1 MLQVVCTAGTLL
13 GIISHLLFFKHG
25 EWERYTPT
33 LTALYAFTIGL
44 LSPAV
49 TLTLT
54 VLSIPSTL
62 LLVSAFWV
70 SYMTGLF
77 GSIGLYRG
85 WLHPLRDFPGPLA
98 WRLTALWS
106 IKVSVPEFKFPIKV
120 QQLHEEH
127 GDFVRIRPREISIN
141 HADAIHDIHG
151 PGTVC
156 VKGPFYDLNYP
167 FRSLQMLR
175 DKGDHA
181 RRRRIWDRGLGIKA
195 LTTYEPKI
203 LGHCADLIN
212 QLIAR
217 SRNGKPIE
225 IGPWMN
231 YFGFDVIGDVAF
243 SKPFDMVKDGKAAQI
258 LETFEMSRPIAGSL
272 VCVPWTFIL
281 LKRLPVLRD
290 VWSARV
296 KDHSRKV
303 VERMKL
309 GTACKDLFSYL
320 LDDSPGSPATSDLFV
335 FPEFSVPGDL
345 VCDSELAIT
354 AGSDTVA
361 ATLTALIYILATHPD
376 KQALLQQELDTLL
389 TGIDDISYQ
398 KLSIPNG
405 SPMLEGV
412 ILETLRLYPGA
423 PGGMQRMTPPEGAR
437 IAGRWIP
444 GNTLVSTPT
453 YTLHRD
459 PRNFERPTTFIPERW
474 SPAAAN
480 LIKHKEAFNP
490 FLIGANSC
498 AGKAMA
504 LMELRL
510 VTALIFRTFTVRL
523 HAVATGKTTS
533 TSTSTTTT
541 TINNNANTN
550 NANAARQKE
559 SSHDTATLQQS
570 PLSYFD
576 EQKPGWRDYFT
587 AKPPPFEVLL
597 ERRA

>member
-1 MLQVVCTAGTLL
+1 MLQLVCTTGIIL
-13 GIISHLLFFKHG
+13 GVISHLLLFSHG
-25 EWERYTPT
+25 EWDRHTPT
-33 LTALYAFTIGL
+33 VVATYACAGL
-44 LSPAV
+44 LSPAA
-49 TLTLT
+49 TLALT
-54 VLSIPSTL
+54 DQSVLNTL
-62 LLVSAFWV
+62 LLVPAFWI

-77 GSIGLYRG
+77 GSIGLYRV
-85 WLHPLRDFPGPLA
+85 WFHRLRDFPGPLA
-98 WRLTALWS
+98 WKLTALWS
-106 IKVSVPEFKFPIKV
+106 IKVSVPDFKLPVKV
-120 QQLHEEH
+120 QQLHAKY

-141 HADAIHDIHG
+141 HVDAVRDIHG

-175 DKGDHA
+175 NKDAHA
-181 RRRRIWDRGLGIKA
+181 KRRRIWDRGLGIKA

-203 LGHCADLIN
+203 LGHCADLLT
-212 QLIAR
+212 QLSAKTR
-217 SRNGKPIE
+217 DGAPIQ

-243 SKPFDMVKDGKAAQI
+243 SKQFNMIKDGKAAEI
-258 LETFEMSRPIAGSL
+258 LETFEMARPITGSL
-272 VCVPWTFIL
+272 VCVAWTFIIL
-281 LKRLPVLRD
+281 QRLPVVRAI
-290 VWSARV
+290 WSARV
-296 KDHSRKV
+296 KNHASEIA
-303 VERMKL
+303 ERVKL
-309 GTACKDLFSYL
+309 GTTCRDLFSYL
-320 LDDSPGSPATSDLFV
+320 LDDSPGSPATSAPFV

-376 KQALLQQELDTLL
+376 KQTRLQQELDTLL
-389 TGIDDISYQ
+389 TGIDDISYK
-398 KLSIPNG
+398 KLSAVNNA
-405 SPMLEGV
+405 PMLEGV

-423 PGGMQRMTPPEGAR
+423 PGGMQRMTPPEGAQ
-437 IAGRWIP
+437 IAGKWIP

-459 PRNFERPTTFIPERW
+459 PRNFDQPTSFIPERW
-474 SPAAAN
+474 SSSAN

-523 HAVATGKTTS
+523 HSDNSHKEKPAPVA
-533 TSTSTTTT
+533 
-541 TINNNANTN
+541 A
-550 NANAARQKE
+550 
-559 SSHDTATLQQS
+559 S

-576 EQKPGWRDYFT
+576 EQEPGWRDYFT
-587 AKPPPFEVLL
+587 AKPPPFEVFL
-597 ERRA
+597 EKRE

>member
-1 MLQVVCTAGTLL
+1 MLQVICTAGTLL
-13 GIISHLLFFKHG
+13 GIISHLLIFKHG

-33 LTALYAFTIGL
+33 LTALYAFAIGL

-106 IKVSVPEFKFPIKV
+106 IKASVPEFKFPVKV

-141 HADAIHDIHG
+141 HVDAIRDIHG

-290 VWSARV
+290 
-296 KDHSRKV
+296 
-303 VERMKL
+303 
-309 GTACKDLFSYL
+309 
-320 LDDSPGSPATSDLFV
+320 
-335 FPEFSVPGDL
+335 
-345 VCDSELAIT
+345 
-354 AGSDTVA
+354 
-361 ATLTALIYILATHPD
+361 
-376 KQALLQQELDTLL
+376 
-389 TGIDDISYQ
+389 
-398 KLSIPNG
+398 
-405 SPMLEGV
+405 
-412 ILETLRLYPGA
+412 
-423 PGGMQRMTPPEGAR
+423 
-437 IAGRWIP
+437 
-444 GNTLVSTPT
+444 
-453 YTLHRD
+453 
-459 PRNFERPTTFIPERW
+459 
-474 SPAAAN
+474 
-480 LIKHKEAFNP
+480 KE
-490 FLIGANSC
+490 
-498 AGKAMA
+498 
-504 LMELRL
+504 
-510 VTALIFRTFTVRL
+510 
-523 HAVATGKTTS
+523 
-533 TSTSTTTT
+533 
-541 TINNNANTN
+541 
-550 NANAARQKE
+550 
-559 SSHDTATLQQS
+559 
-570 PLSYFD
+570 
-576 EQKPGWRDYFT
+576 
-587 AKPPPFEVLL
+587 
-597 ERRA
+597 